1 LTAEVLEEKKSIDA
15 LIRRGLG
22 ESALGWVTDQA
33 IEALTFYVAE
43 LERWNRKMNLTGK
56 QTGAQIV
63 TDLLYDT
70 FYVYSH
76 IRGARSLLDMG
87 SGAGVISIPLVIL
100 DRLLRV
106 ISVDASTKKIQ
117 FQRHVR
123 RTLGLDNLTLFPIRI
138 EHLES
143 QGVEIVVAKAFGPAH
158 VVLDKA
164 AKHLRDNGKILLMK
178 GRLEP
183 VTPFPGFQIEGAV
196 HYHLP
201 GSTKEFKL
209 ITYKKVF

>member
-1 LTAEVLEEKKSIDA
+1 LAAGVLKEERSINA
-15 LIRRGLG
+15 LIREGLE
-22 ESALGWVTDQA
+22 ESALGRVTDRA
-33 IEALTFYVAE
+33 IEALSFYVAE

-56 QTGAQIV
+56 QTGARIV
-63 TDLLYDT
+63 ADLLYDT
-70 FYVYSH
+70 FYVCSH

-87 SGAGVISIPLVIL
+87 SGAGVISIPLAIL
-100 DRLLRV
+100 YRSLQV

-117 FQRHVR
+117 FQRHVK

-143 QGVEIVVAKAFGPAH
+143 QGVEIVVAKAFGPTH

-178 GRLEP
+178 GRFEP
-183 VTPFPGFQIEGAV
+183 VTPFPGFQIEGDLN
-196 HYHLP
+196 YHLP

-209 ITYKKVF
+209 ITYKKVP

>member
-1 LTAEVLEEKKSIDA
+1 MAAGVLKEERSINA
-15 LIRRGLG
+15 LIREGLE
-22 ESALGWVTDQA
+22 ESALGRVTDRA
-33 IEALTFYVAE
+33 IEALSFYVAE

-56 QTGAQIV
+56 QTGARIV
-63 TDLLYDT
+63 ADLLYDT

-87 SGAGVISIPLVIL
+87 SGAGVISIPLAIL
-100 DRLLRV
+100 DRSLQV

-117 FQRHVR
+117 FQRHVK
-123 RTLGLDNLTLFPIRI
+123 RTLGLDNLTVFPIRI
-138 EHLES
+138 EHLEP
-143 QGVEIVVAKAFGPAH
+143 QGVEIVVAKAFGPTH

-178 GRLEP
+178 GRLEQ
-183 VTPFPGFQIEGAV
+183 VTPFPGFHIEGAV

-209 ITYKKVF
+209 ITYKKVP